1 MERQEFCAR
10 LNERRNE
17 LEMSWLDMT
26 VATKTNG
33 STLQKI
39 LSGETNFFVESAW
52 KAMEALK
59 LTLIVVKAGK
69 RYQIMNQAE
78 LNAWAEMSKIFARMS
93 VVKFAEQCKMSRM
106 ALTDNLKGKSKMRID
121 TFLRWADVTGY
132 QIEISK

>member
-1 MERQEFCAR
+1 MERQEFCAI

-52 KAMEALK
+52 KVMEALK
-59 LTLIVVKAGK
+59 LTLIVEKTGK

-132 QIEISK
+132 QVEISK

>member
-1 MERQEFCAR
+1 MERQEFCAI

-39 LSGETNFFVESAW
+39 LSGETNFYVESAW
-52 KAMEALK
+52 NVMEALK
-59 LTLIVVKAGK
+59 LTLIVEKAGK

-78 LNAWAEMSKIFARMS
+78 FNAWAEMSKIIARMS
-93 VVKFAEQCKMSRM
+93 FVKFTEQCKMSR
-106 ALTDNLKGKSKMRID
+106 
-121 TFLRWADVTGY
+121 
-132 QIEISK
+132 